1 MKFTIMIQSNDHLPD
16 VPRIG
21 TLLMVPR
28 GETEI
33 TGDQIKTLLEYEET
47 EELPVPD
54 SYSINNIDIG
64 WCFIH
69 KDTQNLKG
77 FSLFL
82 VNIFMI

>member
-1 MKFTIMIQSNDHLPD
+1 MKFTIEIQSGDHIPE

-28 GETEI
+28 GDTENI
-33 TGDQIKTLLEYEET
+33 GDQIKTLLEYEDT
-47 EELPVPD
+47 EEFPVP
-54 SYSINNIDIG
+54 SGYSINNIDIG